1 MKNYY
6 NAMIC
11 GLMLTSVIAVPAY
24 AHRQWLL
31 PSATQVEGENAY
43 VTFDVAVSEGL
54 FDFDTVAVK
63 LDGLVILDPDGQP
76 VTPENSATGKRR
88 SVFDLKLTKAGTYKA
103 SVLTATVMA
112 SYMVGG
118 EQKRWRGSEAELAK
132 AIPQGA
138 EDVQITRMESR
149 IESFVTQ
156 GEANSAALAPTGT
169 GLEIIPL
176 THPSEMAAA
185 KPARFRAL
193 IDGKPVPDLD
203 ITIVPGG
210 GRFRAATG
218 DMSVKTDAAGEVTIA
233 WPMAGMV
240 WLGASWPRREEAPVQ
255 GAMPPKSDGP
265 MAASDGGS
273 ATAPRA
279 PAPPRRLN
287 YSATFEVAPF

>member
-1 MKNYY
+1 MKSFYRP
-6 NAMIC
+6 ALA
-11 GLMLTSVIAVPAY
+11 LMSLASVLPIPAQ

-54 FDFDTVAVK
+54 FDFDTVSVK
-63 LDGLVILDPDGQP
+63 LDGLIILDPDGQS
-76 VTPENSATGKRR
+76 VVPENSVTGKRR
-88 SVFDLKLTKAGTYKA
+88 SVFDLKLAKEGTYKA
-103 SVLTATVMA
+103 SVLAATVMA
-112 SYMVGG
+112 TYMLGG
-118 EQKRWRGSEAELAK
+118 EQKRWRGSEAELTK

-138 EDVQITRMESR
+138 ENVQITRMESR

-156 GEANSAALAPTGT
+156 GEANSTALAPART
-169 GLEIIPL
+169 GLEIIPV
-176 THPSEMAAA
+176 THPSDMTTAS
-185 KPARFRAL
+185 PARFRAL
-193 IDGKPVPDLD
+193 VDGKPAPDLD

-218 DMSVKTDAAGEVTIA
+218 DMSVKTDAAGEVTIT

-240 WLGASWPRREEAPVQ
+240 WLGASWPRREEAPAQ

-279 PAPPRRLN
+279 PTPPRRLN